1 MLRKYDDMLTRR
13 FSTQYRN
20 VTDARTDR
28 IAIEISRV
36 RNLRQARSQPSDNG
50 GGLFSSDVGPFS
62 RFENWE
68 FLVAV

>member
-20 VTDARTDR
+20 VTDGRTDR

-50 GGLFSSDVGPFS
+50 LEGGCFPPMLDLFQDLKIGSS
-62 RFENWE
+62 
-68 FLVAV
+68 